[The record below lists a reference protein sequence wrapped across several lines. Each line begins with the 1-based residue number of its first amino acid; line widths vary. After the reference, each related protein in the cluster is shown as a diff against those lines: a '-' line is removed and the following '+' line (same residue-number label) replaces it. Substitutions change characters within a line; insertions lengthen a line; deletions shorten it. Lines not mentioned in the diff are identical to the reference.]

1 MNKHEQTRL
10 LKEVI
15 AQPSKLKHLDLKV
28 YYSNLEASGQS
39 SFSKIVD
46 LIIQELQHPFA
57 DPREYR
63 DPNKTNISN
72 ERLFYML
79 IDESPRTFK
88 KGMIITATVS
98 RVLDSKAICRLDNG
112 LSAIIHAN
120 YFLL

>member
-1 MNKHEQTRL
+1 M
-10 LKEVI
+10 
-15 AQPSKLKHLDLKV
+15 
-28 YYSNLEASGQS
+28 
-39 SFSKIVD
+39 D

-63 DPNKTNISN
+63 DPNKTSISN

-98 RVLDSKAICRLDNG
+98 RVLESKAICRLDNG
-112 LSAIIHAN
+112 LSAIIYATTILEEGERRPFKEVLDQGHTI
-120 YFLL
+120 